1 MPGKSY
7 PTAKGEPEPSRL
19 ERQLLLRLALSLA
32 ITATLLSFILASCKS
47 TLPNDPVSIVQAA
60 YNRLNDGD
68 VDGFMEFV
76 SDDAVFLGSNG
87 GKHAG
92 SQAIHEMDEPEF
104 ASGNMRVELSDV
116 RSDGNMVTY
125 TGKIYVGKALI
136 GDYSDGL
143 DIVADGKI
151 VFDGRETWRRFYC
164 DQDASQAFCPGD

>member
-1 MPGKSY
+1 M
-7 PTAKGEPEPSRL
+7 
-19 ERQLLLRLALSLA
+19 
-32 ITATLLSFILASCKS
+32 
-47 TLPNDPVSIVQAA
+47 SIVQAA

-92 SQAIHEMDEPEF
+92 SQAIREMLEPEF

-125 TGKIYVGKALI
+125 TGKIYIGKALI
-136 GDYSDGL
+136 GEYSDGL
-143 DIVADGKI
+143 DIVA
-151 VFDGRETWRRFYC
+151 DGRETWRRFYC
-164 DQDASQAFCPGD
+164 DKDASQAFCPGD